1 MITAADFTALKARIK
16 AECARRKYTGSVAE
30 YSGEDYDYTDNEVA
44 SGKMVRKEHYTK
56 ITIPMTAIDGVTR
69 SDPSLIKQKGL
80 TDLDTAL
87 TALEAKK
94 MNATSRANTGCNS
107 SCTGLCYN
115 ACGSSCG
122 SNCTGGCGVD
132 CEGACSNTCLGTCQN
147 SCGDACEQ
155 ACSSSCDWTCYS
167 YCRDDC
173 GGGCTGGCNTTC
185 DAYCEDTC
193 DQGCGDS
200 CYYFSN

>member
-16 AECARRKYTGSVAE
+16 AECERRKYTGSVVE
-30 YSGEDYDYTDNEVA
+30 YAGEDYDYANNEVA
-44 SGKMVRKEHYTK
+44 SGKMVCKEHYTK

-94 MNATSRANTGCNS
+94 MNATSRANTGCNN

-115 ACGSSCG
+115 ECGSACGRT
-122 SNCTGGCGVD
+122 CTGGCGGD
-132 CEGACSNTCLGTCQN
+132 CEGACSNTCLGTCQY
-147 SCGDACEQ
+147 SCGD
-155 ACSSSCDWTCYS
+155 
-167 YCRDDC
+167 
-173 GGGCTGGCNTTC
+173 GCTDQCTWSCSGTC
-185 DAYCEDTC
+185 WDACANACAE
-193 DQGCGDS
+193 S
-200 CYYFSN
+200 CRGTLT